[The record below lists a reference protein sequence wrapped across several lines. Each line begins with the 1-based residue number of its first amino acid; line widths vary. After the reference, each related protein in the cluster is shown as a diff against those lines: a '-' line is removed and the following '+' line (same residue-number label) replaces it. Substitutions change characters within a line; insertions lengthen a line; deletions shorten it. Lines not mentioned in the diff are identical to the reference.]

1 LSFAL
6 RIAAR
11 NAFAVTNHLQFCMM
25 ATTLVWIYADRISHT
40 PARRY
45 ITKERTEFAF
55 GDVRRLMSS
64 VIAKEGFDSLCIESP
79 KPKKNPLIATI
90 MRLVA

>member
-1 LSFAL
+1 
-6 RIAAR
+6 
-11 NAFAVTNHLQFCMM
+11 M

-45 ITKERTEFAF
+45 ATHDRTDFAF
-55 GDVRRLMSS
+55 GDVRRLISS
-64 VIAKEGFDSLCIESP
+64 VMAKQGFDRLCVASS

-90 MRLVA
+90 LRLVA

>member
-1 LSFAL
+1 MTAKPSTKSSDAGFRDAK
-6 RIAAR
+6 
-11 NAFAVTNHLQFCMM
+11 
-25 ATTLVWIYADRISHT
+25 VWIYADRISHT

-55 GDVRRLMSS
+55 GDVRRLISG
-64 VIAKEGFDSLCIESP
+64 VIAKDGFDTLCIESP